1 MWFVKNVS
9 CQLGKSCDLYSTTSV
24 FYFIYL
30 FFALA
35 AENGAEEAVSVQTWS
50 CGFNS
55 EPVVSSAHKLH
66 LPNVVSQDVV
76 VL

>member
-1 MWFVKNVS
+1 MTCTVPQVS
-9 CQLGKSCDLYSTTSV
+9 FIL
-24 FYFIYL
+24 FIYL